1 MEKKF
6 KKFKLQIN
14 PVFLFYNP
22 ITGEENKIHRYTRP
36 QVILTLDDFEE
47 YIENLKSEFS
57 SIVDEM
63 QQKESQWSFIR
74 IVFVGYISL

>member
-1 MEKKF
+1 MGKKKSNYWMEKKF

-36 QVILTLDDFEE
+36 QVILTLDD
-47 YIENLKSEFS
+47 
-57 SIVDEM
+57 
-63 QQKESQWSFIR
+63 
-74 IVFVGYISL
+74 

>member
-22 ITGEENKIHRYTRP
+22 ITSEENQIHRYTNQRI
-36 QVILTLDDFEE
+36 ILASYDFEE
-47 YIENLKSEFS
+47 YIDNLKSEFS
-57 SIVDEM
+57 SIIDEM
-63 QQKESQWSFIR
+63 QQKESQWIF
-74 IVFVGYISL
+74 